1 MVERALRGQP
11 CIPNDL
17 KMDLSRRTAI
27 VTGPNMAGKST
38 YLRMAAIL
46 QIMAQ
51 AGSYVPAASA
61 RLPLTDR
68 LFTRIGARDELAR
81 GNSTFMVEMME
92 TANILH
98 NVTARSEVILDEIG
112 RGTSTYDG
120 MSIAWS
126 VIEYLH
132 NLCGVQPFVLFAT
145 HYHELTDLEKT
156 MPGLFNLSMG
166 VEETEEGVRFLHKI
180 QSGPADRSYGIE
192 VARIAGLPRV
202 VLRRAHEILER
213 LEAEPSEPHNDANRF
228 APSAQVNMFDLSG
241 DAFIE
246 EVASL
251 EPDRMTPR
259 DALDQL
265 YRLVSQAKKLRCE

>member
-1 MVERALRGQP
+1 
-11 CIPNDL
+11 
-17 KMDLSRRTAI
+17 
-27 VTGPNMAGKST
+27 MAF
-38 YLRMAAIL
+38 
-46 QIMAQ
+46 
-51 AGSYVPAASA
+51 A

-213 LEAEPSEPHNDANRF
+213 LEAEPSEPHNDADQRAVGAGEHVRSFRGRF
-228 APSAQVNMFDLSG
+228 HRRSG
-241 DAFIE
+241 FARPRSDDA
-246 EVASL
+246 A
-251 EPDRMTPR
+251 
-259 DALDQL
+259 DALGRI
-265 YRLVSQAKKLRCE
+265 YRLVSRARKLRCE